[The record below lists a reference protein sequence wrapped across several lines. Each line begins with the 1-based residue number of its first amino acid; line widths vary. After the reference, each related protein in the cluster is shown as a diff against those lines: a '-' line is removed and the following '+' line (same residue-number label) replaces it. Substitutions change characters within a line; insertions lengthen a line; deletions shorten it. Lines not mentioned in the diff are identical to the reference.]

1 MSNVAK
7 MGLIE
12 RIVEPYGITRLLRMP
27 IYYMSV
33 LVSDVWAAVRCII
46 ADSSIIMTCYSVC
59 RYKRQKICIILLSNS
74 AQLMQ
79 TL

>member
-12 RIVEPYGITRLLRMP
+12 RIVEPYGITRLLSMP

-46 ADSSIIMTCYSVC
+46 ADSSIIMCYSVC